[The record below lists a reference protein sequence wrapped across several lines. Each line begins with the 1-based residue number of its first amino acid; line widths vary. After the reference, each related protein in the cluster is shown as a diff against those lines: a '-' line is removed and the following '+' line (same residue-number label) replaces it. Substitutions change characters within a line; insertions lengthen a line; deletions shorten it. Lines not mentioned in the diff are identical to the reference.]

1 MIKCLAAL
9 CLTLCSGLGAQQ
21 SLVDANFANWTIST
35 SMTTTLG
42 GYLVIFTNSGTSSNF
57 ATLTSPLF
65 SYTNSCGDVQKRLRY
80 SIRSSGEQTTFII
93 PSSVRVQAAG
103 SGPFSQRTMLT
114 GDRDIHG
121 IWNSAYVGS
130 LYMEIYLVV
139 PASSNLIIYVPSV
152 SETCRAS
159 AEVTTN
165 DASAQM
171 RLDITAGKEYPTHSL
186 RFLFWAPSIYSAPVP
201 IPGWSGVGAWIN
213 PIVSI
218 NMTTDTATL
227 TTSAMINQAV
237 RSGYWQ
243 VLDAPT
249 GLTPNMGHYF
259 R

>member
-21 SLVDANFANWTIST
+21 SLVDANFANWTIAT

-42 GYLVIFTNSGTSSNF
+42 GYLVIFTNSETSSNF

-65 SYTNSCGDVQKRLRY
+65 SYTNSC
-80 SIRSSGEQTTFII
+80 
-93 PSSVRVQAAG
+93 
-103 SGPFSQRTMLT
+103 
-114 GDRDIHG
+114 
-121 IWNSAYVGS
+121 
-130 LYMEIYLVV
+130 
-139 PASSNLIIYVPSV
+139 
-152 SETCRAS
+152 
-159 AEVTTN
+159 
-165 DASAQM
+165 
-171 RLDITAGKEYPTHSL
+171 
-186 RFLFWAPSIYSAPVP
+186 
-201 IPGWSGVGAWIN
+201 GAWIN